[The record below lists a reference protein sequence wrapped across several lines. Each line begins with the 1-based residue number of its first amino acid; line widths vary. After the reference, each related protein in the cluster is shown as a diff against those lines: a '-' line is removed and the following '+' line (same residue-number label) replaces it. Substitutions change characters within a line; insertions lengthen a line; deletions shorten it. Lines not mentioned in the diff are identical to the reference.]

1 MEKKE
6 QIKNIIL
13 VFSTIMKSMINP
25 SFKITNPEG
34 GVNQQTI
41 GKCLDL
47 LEADFGDA
55 ISRERLVDFCVGVP
69 GIQHGFQIYRQMRCD
84 RLLALIADRRKH
96 PLYKFIFPQYEES
109 TKSRALNTDVGYYI
123 CGQSTL
129 LWTPFSVSCQQCV
142 KAEACKQRTRQAY
155 PELYRIRTEE
165 FNQNETK

>member
-34 GVNQQTI
+34 GVTQQTI

-55 ISRERLVDFCVGVP
+55 ISRERLVDFCV
-69 GIQHGFQIYRQMRCD
+69 C
-84 RLLALIADRRKH
+84 
-96 PLYKFIFPQYEES
+96 
-109 TKSRALNTDVGYYI
+109 
-123 CGQSTL
+123 
-129 LWTPFSVSCQQCV
+129 
-142 KAEACKQRTRQAY
+142 QAY
-155 PELYRIRTEE
+155 RGMLHPDEQEPEVLRGQMAGR
-165 FNQNETK
+165 

>member
-34 GVNQQTI
+34 GVTQQTI

-55 ISRERLVDFCVGVP
+55 ISRERLVDFCVC
-69 GIQHGFQIYRQMRCD
+69 QAYRV
-84 RLLALIADRRKH
+84 
-96 PLYKFIFPQYEES
+96 Y
-109 TKSRALNTDVGYYI
+109 NTDSRYTDKWGVKQYFGSKAVECFI
-123 CGQSTL
+123 QTNKKPEVLRGQM
-129 LWTPFSVSCQQCV
+129 
-142 KAEACKQRTRQAY
+142 AGR
-155 PELYRIRTEE
+155 
-165 FNQNETK
+165 

>member
-69 GIQHGFQIYRQMRCD
+69 GIQHGFQIYRQMRCETILRQQGRGMLHPD
-84 RLLALIADRRKH
+84 EQEPEVLRR
-96 PLYKFIFPQYEES
+96 QMAG
-109 TKSRALNTDVGYYI
+109 R
-123 CGQSTL
+123 
-129 LWTPFSVSCQQCV
+129 
-142 KAEACKQRTRQAY
+142 
-155 PELYRIRTEE
+155 
-165 FNQNETK
+165 

>member
-55 ISRERLVDFCVGVP
+55 ISRERLVDFCVC
-69 GIQHGFQIYRQMRCD
+69 QAYRV
-84 RLLALIADRRKH
+84 
-96 PLYKFIFPQYEES
+96 Y
-109 TKSRALNTDVGYYI
+109 NTDSRY
-123 CGQSTL
+123 TD
-129 LWTPFSVSCQQCV
+129 
-142 KAEACKQRTRQAY
+142 K
-155 PELYRIRTEE
+155 
-165 FNQNETK
+165 

>member
-34 GVNQQTI
+34 GVTQQTI

-55 ISRERLVDFCVGVP
+55 ISRERLVAYVRRTGYTTRIPD
-69 GIQHGFQIYRQMRCD
+69 IQTNG
-84 RLLALIADRRKH
+84 A
-96 PLYKFIFPQYEES
+96 
-109 TKSRALNTDVGYYI
+109 
-123 CGQSTL
+123 
-129 LWTPFSVSCQQCV
+129 
-142 KAEACKQRTRQAY
+142 
-155 PELYRIRTEE
+155 
-165 FNQNETK
+165 

>member
-34 GVNQQTI
+34 GVTQQTI

-55 ISRERLVDFCVGVP
+55 ISRERLDV
-69 GIQHGFQIYRQMRCD
+69 YKRQ
-84 RLLALIADRRKH
+84 RLILFSTCTMSFRK
-96 PLYKFIFPQYEES
+96 K
-109 TKSRALNTDVGYYI
+109 D
-123 CGQSTL
+123 
-129 LWTPFSVSCQQCV
+129 
-142 KAEACKQRTRQAY
+142 
-155 PELYRIRTEE
+155 
-165 FNQNETK
+165 